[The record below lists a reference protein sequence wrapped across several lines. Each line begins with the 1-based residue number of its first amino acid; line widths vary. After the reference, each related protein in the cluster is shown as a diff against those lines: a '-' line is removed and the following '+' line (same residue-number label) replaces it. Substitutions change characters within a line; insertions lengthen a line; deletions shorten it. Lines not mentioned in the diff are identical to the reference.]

1 MKILRREYKDLRNVR
16 GWSLIYSRR
25 KAGKSFLVRK
35 YVNPDL
41 YYVIT
46 RDLQA

>member
-1 MKILRREYKDLRNVR
+1 M
-16 GWSLIYSRR
+16 IYGRR

-46 RDLQA
+46 RDLQAYFPLDGSFKKLDDAFTQ